1 MKKYILVFLILFTP
15 CVTHAITMCARNDTL
30 VGSLVATTDVISAE
44 VSWTEPLWRIVF
56 PWGTIF
62 GEATLLSAAE
72 GGEPRSIFSITNVDG
87 NMIPMD
93 TQAGLV
99 GDDANGNPRE
109 YCWCRM
115 THPMVSRWVSVKYT
129 GGDCKGNCLYDIR
142 YNSYNNDR
150 NFPDWAQKSIFRSVF
165 NTLADEDQDK

>member
-30 VGSLVATTDVISAE
+30 VGSLTSWNNKDVGENFSN
-44 VSWTEPLWRIVF
+44 TEPYWRIVTPF
-56 PWGTIF
+56 GTVF
-62 GEATLLSAAE
+62 GEATKLSAAE
-72 GGEPRSIFSITNVDG
+72 GGTPATSTLAPFTITNTDG
-87 NMIPMD
+87 KMIPMD

-115 THPMVSRWVSVKYT
+115 THPMISRWVNSRTTMYAT
-129 GGDCKGNCLYDIR
+129 CQQNCSYDLH
-142 YNSYNNDR
+142 YLSHVMG
-150 NFPDWAQKSIFRSVF
+150 PVMFRSVF
-165 NTLADEDQDK
+165 DTLADED